1 MLLVLAIICFATR
14 CLFHKVLLGT
24 KDVASSTRR
33 RTSSVRTRTRL
44 CIWSSRIRISPPL
57 SGFRFQASRTR
68 PLRGFGFRFQSSRM
82 RPFSGLGFGFRF
94 QSSRTRPLNG
104 WIRGGFVGTRPLNGW
119 IRGGFVGTRPLNG
132 WIRGGFVGTRPLNG
146 WIRGGFVGT
155 RPLHRWMRGG
165 FGYRSQSSRTTGF
178 RHQSSLFICIIII
191 RWLIHPILDFCL
203 IIIRWLIHPFLD
215 FHTRFLICNVMRTQD
230 ISGAPHRLTCSIH
243 LHSSS
248 TSSCGD
254 KAACYNQLEGHG
266 LCALYYRTTQGLI
279 HLIAGRRMV
288 LHDSTNCMHTTSAF
302 ANWHK

>member
-94 QSSRTRPLNG
+94 QSSR
-104 WIRGGFVGTRPLNGW
+104 
-119 IRGGFVGTRPLNG
+119 TRPLNG

-254 KAACYNQLEGHG
+254 KAACYNQLQGHG

-279 HLIAGRRMV
+279 HLIA
-288 LHDSTNCMHTTSAF
+288 
-302 ANWHK
+302 